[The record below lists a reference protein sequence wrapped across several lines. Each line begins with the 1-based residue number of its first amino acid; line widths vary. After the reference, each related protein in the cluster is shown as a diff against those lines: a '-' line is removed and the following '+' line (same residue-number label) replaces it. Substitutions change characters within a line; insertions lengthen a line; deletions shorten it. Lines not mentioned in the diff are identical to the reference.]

1 MNDYPKEKYK
11 LVFTEKQRPQLI
23 KKKTIGDSRLS
34 KVLKR

>member
-23 KKKTIGDSRLS
+23 KKKLLAIQGYP
-34 KVLKR
+34 KC